1 MEKIFHLKE
10 RETTFM
16 REVVAGLT
24 TFLTMSY
31 ILAVVP
37 GLLGGVPGGPPVA
50 AVYTATVLVAAIGT
64 LIMALSSNLP
74 VAVGPSLGLS
84 AFFADVVLGIIGFE
98 LSWAEILGAVLIQGV
113 LFAVISLPVI
123 RGVVVDAIP
132 LNLKKAVTVGIGV
145 QIAMKGL
152 MSTGVIMW
160 DDAFSQ
166 LGSITSEDALV
177 TVIGLLITIA
187 LYSKHVPGAIL
198 LGILITAAIRI
209 PFGGFGLAEGYVPVS
224 LPAAPVF
231 ITPKFSF
238 SWEFFIVVIAF
249 LFIDVFETLGSFL
262 GITAQAGIIKN
273 RSIKVRE
280 GKEEVGDVPQ
290 TLPAFLS
297 AAIGSIAAAFLGT
310 APVSVRVESVAGSG
324 TGRGTDRGRGVG
336 GRTGLTGVV
345 TGLLFVA
352 ALFLS
357 PLFTIIPS
365 SALAPA
371 LVLVGLLLMWKVTEI
386 EFTYPTEAIPAFLT
400 IIIMPFTSIA
410 EGIVY
415 GVLSFVVI
423 KTLTGK
429 AKYVPAATWIL
440 AAVFILRFFIHYQ

>member
-1 MEKIFHLKE
+1 MEKFFRLKE
-10 RETTFM
+10 RETTFQ
-16 REVVAGLT
+16 RELVAGLT

-64 LIMALSSNLP
+64 LIMALTSNLP
-74 VAVGPSLGLS
+74 VALGPNLGLS
-84 AFFADVVLGIIGFE
+84 AFFADVVLGVIGFK
-98 LSWAEILGAVLIQGV
+98 LSWAEILGAVLIQGIV
-113 LFAVISLPVI
+113 FAVISLPFI
-123 RGVVVDAIP
+123 RKVVVDAIP
-132 LNLKKAVTVGIGV
+132 LNLKKAVTVGIGL

-152 MSTGVIMW
+152 VSSGVIMW

-166 LGSITSEDALV
+166 MGSITSPDALV
-177 TVIGLLITIA
+177 TIIGLLITIA

-198 LGILITAAIRI
+198 LGILVTTIIRI
-209 PFGGFGLAEGYVPVS
+209 PFGGFGLSENFVPVS
-224 LPAAPVF
+224 SPAAPLF
-231 ITPKFSF
+231 IAPVFSF
-238 SWEFFIVVIAF
+238 SWEFFIVVFTF
-249 LFIDVFETLGSFL
+249 LFVDVFETLGSFL
-262 GITAQAGIIKN
+262 GITAQAGIIKDK
-273 RSIKVRE
+273 SIKVKE
-280 GKEEVGDVPQ
+280 GKEEVGDVPK

-297 AAIGSIAAAFLGT
+297 AAIGSIAAALLGT

-345 TGLLFVA
+345 TGLLFLI

-371 LVLVGLLLMWKVTEI
+371 LVLVGFLLMWKVTEI

-415 GVLSFVVI
+415 GVLSFVLI

-429 AKYVPAATWIL
+429 AKYVPTATWIL
-440 AAVFILRFFIHYQ
+440 SALFILRFFIH